1 MSLKN
6 RSNQPH
12 DIITNS
18 IFNEAA
24 INDKNK
30 FEGIIDERKGK
41 KILTLPPSNVF

>member
-12 DIITNS
+12 DIITNG

-41 KILTLPPSNVF
+41 KILPLPASNVF